1 MKIWHISDTHTYHG
15 LLDTP
20 ENIDMVIHSGD
31 ATNPKDPY
39 LSEDEMQNFI
49 YWYSLLPIKHKV
61 FVAGNHDVCIERN
74 FIKKDDFER
83 AGIIYLE
90 NDFVEIEG
98 IKIWGSPVTP
108 TFGDGWAFNKN
119 RAKTHELWQH
129 IPDDTDIVVVHGPP
143 ATILDLSYNKENKLE
158 FCGDSALM
166 KRLLDINPKLVCFGH
181 IHNCK
186 DIINAGTRKLSIR
199 DTIYSNGSVVTDGK
213 FGKLTSNGNIFEL

>member
-1 MKIWHISDTHTYHG
+1 MAHLGHLTHTYHG

-31 ATNPKDPY
+31 ATNPKNPY

-119 RAKTHELWQH
+119 RAKTHEVWKH

-143 ATILDLSYNKENKLE
+143 ATILDLSYNRENKLE
-158 FCGDSALM
+158 SCGDSALM

-213 FGKLTSNGNIFEL
+213 FGKLTSNGNIFEI

>member
-31 ATNPKDPY
+31 ATNPKNPY

-108 TFGDGWAFNKN
+108 PFGDGWAFNKN
-119 RAKTHELWQH
+119 RAKTSEVWKH

-143 ATILDLSYNKENKLE
+143 ATILDLSYNRENKLE
-158 FCGDSALM
+158 SCGDSALM

-186 DIINAGTRKLSIR
+186 GIINAGTRKLSIR

-213 FGKLTSNGNIFEL
+213 FGKLTSNGNIFEI